1 MSLRRTTM
9 PTTVFNYGLFLTIK
23 PGTEEV
29 TIKYVVPTPNTW
41 VRNGFYM

>member
-1 MSLRRTTM
+1 MT
-9 PTTVFNYGLFLTIK
+9 TTVFNFGLFLTIK

-41 VRNGFYM
+41 GQNNFFVR